1 MCLSAIAPWYYLLYP
16 AMALHVRRLA
26 CLKQKRGRTEDQNL
40 TTFSSWFHPA
50 IVFVPTFQNGV
61 YKWEGLE
68 PGGTAL
74 PTFSC

>member
-1 MCLSAIAPWYYLLYP
+1 M
-16 AMALHVRRLA
+16 
-26 CLKQKRGRTEDQNL
+26 QKRGRTEDQNL
-40 TTFSSWFHPA
+40 TAFSSWFHPA